1 MKKNKKTLEEIK
13 INKTQ
18 EVIISSLEEFEN
30 KFFDI
35 NDKVNFYST
44 INMHLKG
51 EKSKTMAAKYNDF
64 KRKLKENEIKDKIKN
79 VLEESSICKQMNEI
93 NLRMQKIKDRYQLY
107 ENLNQIN
114 DLIDKNIEDI
124 KSFQSDDIDLIE
136 EYGEFFDLNL
146 IMKEFD
152 LSSL

>member
-51 EKSKTMAAKYNDF
+51 EKSQTMAAKYNDF

-93 NLRMQKIKDRYQLY
+93 N

-146 IMKEFD
+146 IIKEFD
-152 LSSL
+152 LSSPLNFSKVIATI